1 MGMLTVDR
9 ISLGAKAK
17 DKVDAIRLAG
27 ELLVNGGCVKPA
39 YIDGM
44 QERERTMS
52 TYLGV
57 GVSIPH
63 GMYENYD
70 DILDS
75 GLSFLQ
81 LPEGVEWEEGE
92 IVYVVIGIASSSDEH
107 ITVLQSLAEALEDD
121 EKLEAL
127 IHSTDPKQVI
137 EILETVSVEEE

>member
-1 MGMLTVDR
+1 M
-9 ISLGAKAK
+9 
-17 DKVDAIRLAG
+17 
-27 ELLVNGGCVKPA
+27 
-39 YIDGM
+39 
-44 QERERTMS
+44 
-52 TYLGV
+52 
-57 GVSIPH
+57 SIPH

>member
-1 MGMLTVDR
+1 MSMLTVDR

-57 GVSIPH
+57 V
-63 GMYENYD
+63 
-70 DILDS
+70 
-75 GLSFLQ
+75 
-81 LPEGVEWEEGE
+81 
-92 IVYVVIGIASSSDEH
+92 
-107 ITVLQSLAEALEDD
+107 
-121 EKLEAL
+121 
-127 IHSTDPKQVI
+127 
-137 EILETVSVEEE
+137 

>member
-27 ELLVNGGCVKPA
+27 ELLVDGGCVKPA

-70 DILDS
+70 DIIES

-92 IVYVVIGIASSSDEH
+92 MVYVVIGIASSSDEH
-107 ITVLQSLAEALEDD
+107 ITVLQSLAEALEDE
-121 EKLEAL
+121 EKLNAL
-127 IHSTDPKQVI
+127 IHSTDAEQVI
-137 EILETVSVEEE
+137 EILETVSAEED

>member
-1 MGMLTVDR
+1 MGMLAIDR
-9 ISLGAKAK
+9 IQLGAKAE

-27 ELLVNGGCVKPA
+27 ELLVNGGCVTPE
-39 YIDGM
+39 YVEGM
-44 QERERTMS
+44 QERERSMS

-70 DILDS
+70 HILNS
-75 GLSFLQ
+75 GLSVLQ
-81 LPEGVEWEEGE
+81 IPDGVEWEEDE
-92 IVYVVIGIASSSDEH
+92 NVYLVIGIASSSDEH
-107 ITVLQSLAEALEDD
+107 IHVLQSLAEALEDN
-121 EKLEAL
+121 EKLQLL

>member
-1 MGMLTVDR
+1 MSMLTVDR

>member
-17 DKVDAIRLAG
+17 DKADAIRLAG
-27 ELLVNGGCVKPA
+27 ELLVNGGCVNPA
-39 YIDGM
+39 YIEGM

-70 DILDS
+70 DILES

-92 IVYVVIGIASSSDEH
+92 MVYVVIGIASSSDEH
-107 ITVLQSLAEALEDD
+107 ITVLQSLAEALEDE
-121 EKLEAL
+121 EKLNAL
-127 IHSTDPKQVI
+127 IHSTDPNQVI
-137 EILETVSVEEE
+137 EILETVAVEEE